1 MPRILSFTDRLVGQF
16 DNALRTLTPGAVSAG
31 TLSPAHAVA
40 QTELSDTER
49 RHSVGLMRINHSG
62 EVCAQ
67 GLYQGQALTAR
78 LPTVRAKMTLAAQEE
93 LDHLAWCDQ
102 RLQELQGRT
111 SWLNPIFYGLSFG
124 LGALAG
130 AAGDRYSLG
139 FVAATEDQVSHHLSA
154 HLQQIEQIDSRSTA
168 ILEQMLADERQ
179 HEAQAL
185 AAGGVEFPP
194 PVKQFMTGVSKL
206 MTKITYYI

>member
-1 MPRILSFTDRLVGQF
+1 MPRILSFTDRLIGQF
-16 DNALRTLTPGAVSAG
+16 DNALRTLTPGAVNAG
-31 TLSPAHAVA
+31 TQSPAHAVA
-40 QTELSDTER
+40 QTELSNAER

-102 RLQELQGRT
+102 RLQELQGTT
-111 SWLNPIFYGLSFG
+111 SWMNPIFYGLSFG

-154 HLQQIEQIDSRSTA
+154 HLQQIEQIDSRSSA
-168 ILEQMLADERQ
+168 ILEQMLTDERQ

-185 AAGGVEFPP
+185 AAGGIEFSP

-206 MTKITYYI
+206 MTKVTYYI